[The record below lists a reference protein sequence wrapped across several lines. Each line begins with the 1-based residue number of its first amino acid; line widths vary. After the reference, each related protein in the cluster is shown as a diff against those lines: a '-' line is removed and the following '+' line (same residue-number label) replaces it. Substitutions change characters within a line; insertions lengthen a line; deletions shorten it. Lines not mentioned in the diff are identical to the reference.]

1 MELTISK
8 NSGIR
13 EIKKQFNRCFPFLKV
28 EFYVYNRSAIEG
40 SHITDEPY
48 YGLYLAETSD
58 FFKEGILSFS
68 PTTTVAELKLQF
80 QVELGLVAKIFRK
93 SGAVW
98 VDTWQTSHLTL
109 GRQNSMG
116 AASSRPM
123 GLNRYTL
130 LL

>member
-1 MELTISK
+1 MELSIYRNT
-8 NSGIR
+8 GLR
-13 EIKKQFNRCFPFLKV
+13 EIKKQFNRCFPFLKL
-28 EFYVYNRSAIEG
+28 EFYVYNRTLVEG
-40 SHITDEPY
+40 SHINNEPY
-48 YGLYLAETSD
+48 YGLYVAETSD
-58 FFKEGILSFS
+58 FFKEGILNFS
-68 PTTTVAELKLQF
+68 PATTVGELKLQF
-80 QVELGLVAKIFRK
+80 QVELGLVAKISRR
-93 SGAVW
+93 SGATW